1 MKFLR
6 YLFKGLG
13 ADSSPRTDGLA
24 QAFIFLCTERAH
36 NAHTTITTIYISV
49 GST

>member
-1 MKFLR
+1 MKFSR
-6 YLFKGLG
+6 DMFKDLG
-13 ADSSPRTDGLA
+13 ADSRPQTKRLA
-24 QAFIFLCTERAH
+24 KTFIFLCKERAH

>member
-6 YLFKGLG
+6 YLFKDSG
-13 ADSSPRTDGLA
+13 ADSRPQPDGLA
-24 QAFIFLCTERAH
+24 KAFIFLCKERAH

-49 GST
+49 GRS